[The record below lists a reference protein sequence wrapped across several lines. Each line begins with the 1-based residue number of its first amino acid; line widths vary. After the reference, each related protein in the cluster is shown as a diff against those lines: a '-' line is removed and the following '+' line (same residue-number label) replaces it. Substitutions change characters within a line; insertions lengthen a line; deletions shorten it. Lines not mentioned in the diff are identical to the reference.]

1 MRRFIAYLMPL
12 ILICT
17 IFSGCQHMKDSDAK
31 NKTFSAM
38 SEIEKRE
45 YVNEYLSKKYGKE
58 TICDTEIEKKQTE
71 RDFKTEAHTKT
82 DKFTLW
88 ISPAGEITDT
98 YFSIYAKKCLE
109 KDLSDIAAFHFTDYK
124 VFVTYEFTNYPE
136 KIYRAAEWKEMFQNE
151 MKRNSI
157 HDMTVNLF
165 LPDSGN
171 YYIDDH
177 EIKNFIYDIKYL
189 SRGIVNTYLV
199 KDPKNQ
205 DIDELPER
213 TYYKYEIK
221 DNTPEVI
228 TPTINSTVPNA
239 P

>member
-1 MRRFIAYLMPL
+1 
-12 ILICT
+12 
-17 IFSGCQHMKDSDAK
+17 MKDSDAK

-98 YFSIYAKKCLE
+98 YFSIYAKKRLE

-199 KDPKNQ
+199 KDPKSQ